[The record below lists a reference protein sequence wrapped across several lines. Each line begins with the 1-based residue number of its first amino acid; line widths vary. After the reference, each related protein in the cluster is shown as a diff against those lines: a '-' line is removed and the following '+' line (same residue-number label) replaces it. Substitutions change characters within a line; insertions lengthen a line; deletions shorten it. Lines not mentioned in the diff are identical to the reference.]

1 MYGYVGT
8 IISCGLSSTPYLM
21 SGVSIVTVH
30 IGNQQQ
36 VYGDVYL
43 EKKIDL
49 TVSDH
54 MIIGLYS
61 ILILFSIKFA
71 VGVTWFGWVLVWLNI
86 FFFDV
91 YAYYR
96 KNAN

>member
-1 MYGYVGT
+1 MYGYVDT
-8 IISCGLSSTPYLM
+8 IISYGLQSMLYLM
-21 SGVSIVTVH
+21 SGVLIVTVH

-49 TVSDH
+49 TTRDH

-61 ILILFSIKFA
+61 LLIYMSLKFA
-71 VGVTWFGWVLVWLNI
+71 FNVTWFGWILVWLNI

-91 YAYYR
+91 YAHQR
-96 KNAN
+96 KYAN

>member
-1 MYGYVGT
+1 
-8 IISCGLSSTPYLM
+8 M
-21 SGVSIVTVH
+21 SGVLIVTVH
-30 IGNQQQ
+30 IENQQS

-49 TVSDH
+49 TTRDH

-61 ILILFSIKFA
+61 LLIYMSLKFA
-71 VGVTWFGWVLVWLNI
+71 FNVTWFGWILVWLNI

-91 YAYYR
+91 YAHQREY
-96 KNAN
+96 AN